1 MAFTFTLSR
10 SSLQTCLQAL
20 RSVLYSLS
28 VSQMSIVVLV
38 NVLFYPLQYH
48 GMSLNS
54 GSWVEFYDSSVDAI
68 KDIKNGSKLLI
79 GGMY

>member
-10 SSLQTCLQAL
+10 SILQTRLQTL
-20 RSVLYSLS
+20 KSVVSSLS
-28 VSQMSIVVLV
+28 VSQVSIVVLV
-38 NVLFYPLQYH
+38 NVLFYPLQCR
-48 GMSLNS
+48 GISLSS
-54 GSWVEFYDSSVDAI
+54 GKWVEFYDSSVDAV